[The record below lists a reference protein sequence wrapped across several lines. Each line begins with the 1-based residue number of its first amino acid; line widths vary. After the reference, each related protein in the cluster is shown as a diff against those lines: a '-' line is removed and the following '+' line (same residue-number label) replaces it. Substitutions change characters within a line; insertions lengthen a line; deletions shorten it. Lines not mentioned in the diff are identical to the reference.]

1 MESLHRLE
9 CVQAG
14 VVLISLAALGLS
26 IYAVL
31 ERRGAARRAERLRF
45 AALIDDLNGLRL
57 AYRHPTTALEFGA
70 EADAV
75 NTRAE
80 LLAVQAFLL
89 RQRLHD
95 ITSPEYRTLAYALS
109 RSGYPAEADQSWRE
123 ALLAAGE
130 EGPTQQ
136 LLAHRGYA
144 FFLFGSGRP
153 GEAREQMRLGLKA
166 IGSADDNARIHQIKT
181 YVYWAIEERTAGGAE
196 VELRERA
203 AEEVGLLDNEHARR
217 RMRAFLESPS

>member
-1 MESLHRLE
+1 MESFHRLKGM
-9 CVQAG
+9 QAG
-14 VVLISLAALGLS
+14 VVLISLAAL
-26 IYAVL
+26 AVSL
-31 ERRGAARRAERLRF
+31 YGVVERRGAARRAERLRF
-45 AALIDDLNGLRL
+45 AALIDDLNDLRL
-57 AYRHPTTALEFGA
+57 AYRRPTTVLEFGD

-75 NTRAE
+75 NARAE

-95 ITSPEYRTLAYALS
+95 ITSPEYRTLAYELN
-109 RSGYPAEADQSWRE
+109 RSGYPAEADQSWRD
-123 ALLAAGE
+123 ALLAAEE

-144 FFLFGSGRP
+144 FYLFGVGRP
-153 GEAREQMRLGLKA
+153 GEARQQMRLGLQA

-181 YVYWAIEERTAGGAE
+181 YVYWAIEERAAGGAE

-203 AEEVGLLDNEHARR
+203 EEEVGLLDDEHARR
-217 RMRAFLESPS
+217 RMRAFLESPA

>member
-1 MESLHRLE
+1 M
-9 CVQAG
+9 QAG
-14 VVLISLAALGLS
+14 VVLISFAALALALYG
-26 IYAVL
+26 VV
-31 ERRGAARRAERLRF
+31 ERRDAARRAERLRF
-45 AALIDDLNGLRL
+45 AGLIDDLNNLRL
-57 AYRHPTTALEFGA
+57 AYRHPATALEFGA
-70 EADAV
+70 EAEAI
-75 NTRAE
+75 NGRAE

-89 RQRLHD
+89 RHRLHD

-123 ALLAAGE
+123 ALLAADE

-144 FFLFGSGRP
+144 FFFFGAGRP
-153 GEAREQMRLGLKA
+153 EEAREQMRLGLKA
-166 IGSADDNARIHQIKT
+166 IGSADDTARIHQVRT
-181 YVYWAIEERTAGGAE
+181 YVYWALEERVAGGPE

-203 AEEVGLLDNEHARR
+203 EEEIGLLDNEHARR

>member
-1 MESLHRLE
+1 M
-9 CVQAG
+9 QAG
-14 VVLISLAALGLS
+14 VVLISLAAL
-26 IYAVL
+26 AVSL
-31 ERRGAARRAERLRF
+31 YGVVERRGVARRAERLRF
-45 AALIDDLNGLRL
+45 ATLIDDLNDLRL
-57 AYRHPTTALEFGA
+57 AYRRPTTTLEFGD
-70 EADAV
+70 EADAI
-75 NTRAE
+75 NGRAE

-123 ALLAAGE
+123 ALLAAEE

-136 LLAHRGYA
+136 LFAHRGYA
-144 FFLFGSGRP
+144 FFLFGAGRP
-153 GEAREQMRLGLKA
+153 EEGRAQMRLGLTA

-181 YVYWAIEERTAGGAE
+181 YVYWAIDERAAGGPE

-203 AEEVGLLDNEHARR
+203 EEEIGMLENEHARR
-217 RMRAFLESPS
+217 RMRAFLASPS

>member
-1 MESLHRLE
+1 ME
-9 CVQAG
+9 AG
-14 VVLISLAALGLS
+14 VVLISLAAL
-26 IYAVL
+26 AVSVYGVV
-31 ERRGAARRAERLRF
+31 ERRSAARRAERLRF
-45 AALIDDLNGLRL
+45 AALIDELNNLRL
-57 AYRHPTTALEFGA
+57 AYRHPTTVLEFGD
-70 EADAV
+70 EADAI
-75 NTRAE
+75 NGRAE

-109 RSGYPAEADQSWRE
+109 RSGSPAEADQSWRE
-123 ALLAAGE
+123 SLLAAEE

-144 FFLFGSGRP
+144 FFLFAAGRP
-153 GEAREQMRLGLKA
+153 EEAREQMRLGIRA

-181 YVYWAIEERTAGGAE
+181 YVYWAID
-196 VELRERA
+196 ERA
-203 AEEVGLLDNEHARR
+203 AGGPEAELRKRAEEEIGLLANEHARR